1 MNVWQAVVLGIV
13 EGITEYLPV
22 SSTGHLILT
31 TRLLGLP
38 SDRATNAF
46 AVVIQAG
53 AIFAVLGLYRA
64 RVAQALHGLVG
75 KDPAGLHLFKALV
88 VAFVPAA
95 IVGKLL
101 DDPIEELL
109 FGLWP
114 VAAAWIVGGV
124 VILGAGRRVQPAPAN
139 GEGAPPPA
147 PPPGIP
153 EGAFPI
159 ELRTALLVG
168 LCQTLA
174 LWPGTSRSLATI
186 LGGVLLGLPL
196 AIAVEFSFLLGVL
209 TLGAA
214 TAYKLT
220 KEWQPLLH
228 EVGPLPIAV
237 GALAAWLSAAL
248 AVRGLVAWLQR
259 GGLAAFGVY
268 RIVLGLVVVALLATG
283 RLAN

>member
-1 MNVWQAVVLGIV
+1 VNVWQAVVLGLV

-46 AVVIQAG
+46 AIVIQAG

-64 RVAQALHGLVG
+64 RVAQALRGLVG
-75 KDPAGLHLFKALV
+75 KDPAGLHLGKALV

-101 DDPIEELL
+101 DEKIEQLL

-124 VILGAGRRVQPAPAN
+124 VILAAGRRVQPVPVKEGEAPA
-139 GEGAPPPA
+139 APP
-147 PPPGIP
+147 GTP

-159 ELRTALLVG
+159 TLRTAFLVG

-196 AIAVEFSFLLGVL
+196 AVAVEFSFLLGVL

-214 TAYKLT
+214 TAYKLLQ
-220 KEWQPLLH
+220 EWQPLLH
-228 EVGPLPIAV
+228 EIGPVPIAA

-268 RIVLGLVVVALLATG
+268 RIILGLIVVALLATG
-283 RLAN
+283 HLAN